1 MECRYIGPYQILER
15 IGLVAYR
22 LALPP
27 SLSKVHDV
35 FHVPQLRK
43 CVTDPD
49 AIVETHQPEVR
60 PNLTVAEHPV
70 KILDQAEKV
79 LRNKVIRYVK
89 VLWSGQTEREAT
101 WETEE
106 SMRRKYP
113 ELFG

>member
-1 MECRYIGPYQILER
+1 MIYRYIGLYRILER

-27 SLSKVHDV
+27 NLSEVHDV
-35 FHVPQLRK
+35 FHVSQLRK
-43 CVTDPD
+43 CVANPD
-49 AIVETHQPEVR
+49 AIIETHQPEVR

-70 KILDQAEKV
+70 KILDHAEKA
-79 LRNKVIRYVK
+79 LRNKVISYVK

-113 ELFG
+113 KLFE

>member
-1 MECRYIGPYQILER
+1 M
-15 IGLVAYR
+15 AYR
-22 LALPP
+22 LALPS
-27 SLSKVHDV
+27 SLSEVHDV
-35 FHVPQLRK
+35 FHVSQLRK
-43 CVTDPD
+43 CVADLNT
-49 AIVETHQPEVR
+49 IVETHQSEVR

-70 KILDQAEKV
+70 KILDHAEKA
-79 LRNKVIRYVK
+79 LRNKVTPYVK